1 MKRVL
6 TFIFFTAAL
15 GAFAYQSREYFFRP
29 LPCEEPIPYALGDFA
44 EEFKVTE
51 KYFLSAVADAEAV
64 WEKARGRELFTYSP
78 EEDGAGI
85 LKMNLIYDYRQEA
98 TAKLGRIGTVLEDSQ
113 DSYDALRA
121 EFESERRAYEK
132 ERNTLNSAISSF
144 NRRQDAYEAEV
155 KYWNK
160 KGGAPEGEYNKLEN
174 ERRALEQEAA
184 GLEQRQAEVNK
195 SADEVNALVAELN
208 ALAKKL
214 NLSVEH
220 YNTVSDSRGETFEE
234 GLYVENG
241 RDREINIY
249 EFEDRAELVRLLVH
263 ELGHALSLDHV
274 EDPKA
279 VMYEL
284 NEGDNLKLT
293 AADLAELNLQCGER
307 ETNPD

>member
-15 GAFAYQSREYFFRP
+15 GAFVYQSREYFFP
-29 LPCEEPIPYALGDFA
+29 PKPCEEPIPYALGDFA

-51 KYFLSAVADAEAV
+51 KYFLDAVKEAEGI
-64 WEKARGRELFTYSP
+64 WEGSFGKELFVYSP
-78 EEDGAGI
+78 ESEGRDI

-98 TAKLGRIGTVLEDSQ
+98 TAKLGRIGTVLAENQ
-113 DSYDALRA
+113 GSYDALRA
-121 EFESERRAYEK
+121 EFESQRRAYEK
-132 ERNTLNSAISSF
+132 EKIALNSAISSF
-144 NRRQDAYEAEV
+144 NRRQGAYEAEV

-160 KGGAPEGEYNKLEN
+160 KGGAPEGEYNRLEN

-214 NLSVEH
+214 NLSVEN
-220 YNTVSDSRGETFEE
+220 YNTVNDSRGETFEE
-234 GLYVENG
+234 GLYIEEG

-249 EFEDRAELVRLLVH
+249 EFGDRAELVRLLVH

-284 NEGDNLKLT
+284 NEGDNLELT
-293 AADLAELNLQCGER
+293 AADLAELELRCGARKTNR
-307 ETNPD
+307 E